1 MPGSPA
7 QSRSPVQSRNPVDVP
22 DDVDTRPASEFAHL
36 VPLLDRLSELPAG
49 GRERAALRERI
60 IVELLPVGERLARRY
75 TSTNPWSRE
84 DLEQV
89 ASVGVIKAVDRWDP
103 VRADGSD
110 VLAFLVP
117 SVRGE
122 ILRWFRDRTWA
133 MRVPRRLKEL
143 GVTIRGVAGELTQE
157 LGRSPRPSDLARR
170 LGVDVEEV
178 VEALR
183 AEAGHHTSTLDA
195 GTGPDDQALSER
207 LGVEDELLAGVEN
220 VEAVRP
226 LLDRLPARERRIVLL
241 RFYGGRT
248 QSQIAEEIGISQMHV
263 SRLLA
268 RTLASM
274 RETLLNDGEVL
285 T

>member
-1 MPGSPA
+1 MPETPVSDRDPVRDRAAPDGADSPE
-7 QSRSPVQSRNPVDVP
+7 
-22 DDVDTRPASEFAHL
+22 RPASEFAF
-36 VPLLDRLSELPAG
+36 VAPMLDRLAELPPDAP
-49 GRERAALRERI
+49 ERAELRERV

-75 TSTNPWSRE
+75 ASANPWSRE
-84 DLEQV
+84 DLQQV

-103 VRADGSD
+103 VRAGDSD

-143 GVTIRGVAGELTQE
+143 SVSIRAVTGELTQD
-157 LGRSPRPSDLARR
+157 LGRAPRPSDIARR
-170 LGVDVEEV
+170 LEVDVEEV
-178 VEALR
+178 LEALR

-195 GTGPDDQALSER
+195 PNGPDDQALADR
-207 LGVEDELLAGVEN
+207 LGAEDELLAGVDD
-220 VEAVRP
+220 VESVRP
-226 LLDRLPARERRIVLL
+226 LLDQLPDRERRILLL
-241 RFYGGRT
+241 RFYGGQT

-268 RTLASM
+268 RTLATLR
-274 RETLLNDGEVL
+274 RELTDDG
-285 T
+285 

>member
-1 MPGSPA
+1 
-7 QSRSPVQSRNPVDVP
+7 
-22 DDVDTRPASEFAHL
+22 
-36 VPLLDRLSELPAG
+36 
-49 GRERAALRERI
+49 
-60 IVELLPVGERLARRY
+60 
-75 TSTNPWSRE
+75 
-84 DLEQV
+84 
-89 ASVGVIKAVDRWDP
+89 
-103 VRADGSD
+103 
-110 VLAFLVP
+110 
-117 SVRGE
+117 VRGE

-226 LLDRLPARERRIVLL
+226 LLDRLPPRERRIVLL

-268 RTLASM
+268 RTLAAM
-274 RETLLNDGEVL
+274 REALLDDDEVL